1 MRTFK
6 LQHPSEKA
14 WHGGMHWRG
23 DSQLVQ
29 PNWPNPSPSERS
41 YVKNTRWPV
50 HLKWPL
56 ASTSMCANTHVHLN
70 IREHIS
76 SCKKVKLT
84 KLERAPS
91 EECFQPHLLA
101 WFQLLQG
108 QCLAL
113 IDLLRI
119 SDRALSSLGTATLLT
134 LLPVNTQAGMV
145 FWTKWPH
152 REGPMSWDSGW
163 WLFLVTNL
171 TTS

>member
-56 ASTSMCANTHVHLN
+56 VSTSMCANTHVHLN

-134 LLPVNTQAGMV
+134 LLPVNTGRYGVLNEM
-145 FWTKWPH
+145 
-152 REGPMSWDSGW
+152 
-163 WLFLVTNL
+163 
-171 TTS
+171 TSPGGTYVMGQWMMAILGHQPDYI